1 MIDNKIK
8 ETVMSYAAKIVAE
21 RMNGKGDRIAM
32 RTKDGFC
39 VNEASVQLDALKPE
53 DLIELSLTTDDKDY
67 VVIARLFA
75 KRPEVHAV
83 LYTHAPFVCAVAR
96 AKATIPAVLDDMT
109 QIVGL
114 NCKTCKSAATEDLVK
129 GLKKRNSVLV
139 PDGGAL
145 TVGRTMDEA
154 YTCALVLDKASHAY
168 VCGSVLGGNKIIN
181 CIEAKLMN
189 IIYQKKYSKV
199 NQENISKREGE

>member
-1 MIDNKIK
+1 MIDDRIK
-8 ETVMSYAAKIVAE
+8 QTIADYAAKIVAE
-21 RMNGKGDRIAM
+21 GMNGKGDRIAM

-39 VNEASVQLDALKPE
+39 VNEANSSLEGLKGD
-53 DLIELSLTTDDKDY
+53 DLVELSLDTQDREY
-67 VVIARLFA
+67 ALIARMFQ
-75 KRPEVHAV
+75 KRPEIHAV

-114 NCKTCKSAATEDLVK
+114 NCKTCKSATTEDLVN
-129 GLKKRNSVLV
+129 GLKRRNSVLV

-168 VCGSVLGGNKIIN
+168 VCGSVIGGNKLIN

>member
-1 MIDNKIK
+1 MIDEKIK
-8 ETVMSYAAKIVAE
+8 QTVLSYAAKVVAE
-21 RMNGKGDRIAM
+21 GMNGKGDRIAM

-39 VNEASVQLDALKPE
+39 VNEAGSSLDGLKE
-53 DLIELSLTTDDKDY
+53 ENLIELPLDTEDKDY
-67 VVIARLFA
+67 VVIARLLA
-75 KRPEVHAV
+75 KRADAHAV

-114 NCKTCKSAATEDLVK
+114 NCKTCKSATTDDLVK

-139 PDGGAL
+139 PGGGAL

-168 VCGSVLGGNKIIN
+168 VCGSVIGGNKVIN

-189 IIYQKKYSKV
+189 IVYQKKYSKI
-199 NQENISKREGE
+199 NQQNISKREGE

>member
-8 ETVMSYAAKIVAE
+8 DTVMSYAAKVVAE
-21 RMNGKGDRIAM
+21 GMNGKGDRIAM

-39 VNEASVQLDALKPE
+39 VNDAAVALDALKPE
-53 DLIELSLTTDDKDY
+53 NLIELPLTTDDKDY
-67 VVIARLFA
+67 VVIARLLE

-114 NCKTCKSAATEDLVK
+114 NCKTCKSATTDDLVK

-139 PDGGAL
+139 PNGGAL

-181 CIEAKLMN
+181 CLEAKLMN
-189 IIYQKKYSKV
+189 IVYQKKYSKV

>member
-1 MIDNKIK
+1 MIDNRIK
-8 ETVMSYAAKIVAE
+8 QTIADYAAKIVAE
-21 RMNGKGDRIAM
+21 GMNGKGDRIAM

-39 VNEASVQLDALKPE
+39 VIEANSSLEGLKGD
-53 DLIELSLTTDDKDY
+53 DLVELSLDTQDREY
-67 VVIARLFA
+67 ALIARMFQ
-75 KRPEVHAV
+75 KRPEIHAV

-114 NCKTCKSAATEDLVK
+114 NCKTCKSATTEDLVN
-129 GLKKRNSVLV
+129 GLKRRNSVLV

-168 VCGSVLGGNKIIN
+168 VCGSVIGGNKLIN

>member
-8 ETVMSYAAKIVAE
+8 ETVTSYAAKVVAE
-21 RMNGKGDRIAM
+21 GMSGKGDRIAM

-39 VNEASVQLDALKPE
+39 VNDAEVSLCDLKPE
-53 DLIELSLTTDDKDY
+53 NLIELPLDTDDKDY

-96 AKATIPAVLDDMT
+96 AKAAIPAVLDDMT

-114 NCKTCKSAATEDLVK
+114 NCKTCKSATTEDLVK
-129 GLKKRNSVLV
+129 GLSSRNSVLV
-139 PDGGAL
+139 PGGGAL

-168 VCGSVLGGNKIIN
+168 VCGSVLGGNKTIN

-189 IIYQKKYSKV
+189 VIYQKKYSKI
-199 NQENISKREGE
+199 NQQNISKREGE

>member
-1 MIDNKIK
+1 MIDEKIK
-8 ETVMSYAAKIVAE
+8 QTVLAYAAKIVAE
-21 RMNGKGDRIAM
+21 GMNGKGDRIAM
-32 RTKDGFC
+32 RTRDGFC
-39 VNEASVQLDALKPE
+39 VNEEGAALDGLKAE
-53 DLIELSLTTDDKDY
+53 NLIELPLTTEDKEY
-67 VVIARLFA
+67 VVIARLLA

-114 NCKTCKSAATEDLVK
+114 NCKTCRSATTDDIVK
-129 GLKKRNSVLV
+129 GLRKRNSVLV
-139 PDGGAL
+139 PGGGAL

-168 VCGSVLGGNKIIN
+168 VCGSVIGGNKVIN

-189 IIYQKKYSKV
+189 FVYQKKYSKV

>member
-1 MIDNKIK
+1 MIDEKIK
-8 ETVMSYAAKIVAE
+8 ETVLSYAAKVVAE
-21 RMNGKGDRIAM
+21 GMNGKGDRIAM
-32 RTKDGFC
+32 RTRDGFC
-39 VNEASVQLDALKPE
+39 VNDACVPLDALKAE
-53 DLIELSLTTDDKDY
+53 NLIEFPLTTEEKDY

-75 KRPEVHAV
+75 KRPEIHAV
-83 LYTHAPFVCAVAR
+83 LYTHAPFVCAVAK

-114 NCKTCKSAATEDLVK
+114 NCKTCKSAMTDDLVN

-139 PDGGAL
+139 PSGGAL

-189 IIYQKKYSKV
+189 IVYQKKYSKV

>member
-1 MIDNKIK
+1 MIDDKIK
-8 ETVMSYAAKIVAE
+8 ETVLSYAAKVVAE
-21 RMNGKGDRIAM
+21 GMSGKGDRIAM

-39 VNEASVQLDALKPE
+39 VNDASVALKDLTAE
-53 DLIELSLTTDDKDY
+53 GLIELPLTTEDKDY

-114 NCKTCKSAATEDLVK
+114 NCKTCKSATTDDLVS
-129 GLKKRNSVLV
+129 GLRKRNSLLV
-139 PDGGAL
+139 PSGGAL

-168 VCGSVLGGNKIIN
+168 VCGSVLGGNKTIN

-189 IIYQKKYSKV
+189 FIYQKKYSKV

>member
-1 MIDNKIK
+1 MIDEKIK
-8 ETVMSYAAKIVAE
+8 DTVLSYAAKVVAE
-21 RMNGKGDRIAM
+21 GMSGKGDRIAM
-32 RTKDGFC
+32 RTKNGFC
-39 VNEASVQLDALKPE
+39 VNDATVALDALKAE
-53 DLIELSLTTDDKDY
+53 NLIELPLTTDEKDY
-67 VVIARLFA
+67 VVIARLLA

-114 NCKTCKSAATEDLVK
+114 NCKTCKSATTDDLVK

-139 PDGGAL
+139 PGGGAL

-168 VCGSVLGGNKIIN
+168 VCGSVIGGNKLIN

-189 IIYQKKYSKV
+189 VIYQKKYSKV
-199 NQENISKREGE
+199 NQQNISKREGE

>member
-1 MIDNKIK
+1 MIEKKIQD
-8 ETVMSYAAKIVAE
+8 TVLDYAAKIVAE
-21 RMNGKGDRIAM
+21 GMNGKGDRIAM
-32 RTKDGFC
+32 RTKNGFC
-39 VNEASVQLDALKPE
+39 VNDAKVALDVLKE
-53 DLIELSLTTDDKDY
+53 ENLIEMPLDTEDKDY
-67 VVIARLFA
+67 IVIARILA

-83 LYTHAPFVCAVAR
+83 LYTHAPYGCAVAR

-114 NCKTCKSAATEDLVK
+114 NCRTSKSATTDALV
-129 GLKKRNSVLV
+129 GELKKRNSVLV
-139 PDGGAL
+139 PGGGAL
-145 TVGRTMDEA
+145 TTGRTMDEA

-168 VCGSVLGGNKIIN
+168 VCGSVIGGNKTIN
-181 CIEAKLMN
+181 CVEAKLMN

>member
-1 MIDNKIK
+1 MIDNRIK
-8 ETVMSYAAKIVAE
+8 QTIADYAAKIVAE
-21 RMNGKGDRIAM
+21 GMNGKGDRIAM

-39 VNEASVQLDALKPE
+39 VNEANSSLEGLKGD
-53 DLIELSLTTDDKDY
+53 DLVELSLDTQDREY
-67 VVIARLFA
+67 ALIARMFQ
-75 KRPEVHAV
+75 KRPEIHAV
-83 LYTHAPFVCAVAR
+83 LYTHAPFVCAVTR

-114 NCKTCKSAATEDLVK
+114 NCKTCKSATTEDLVN
-129 GLKKRNSVLV
+129 GLKRRNSVLV

-168 VCGSVLGGNKIIN
+168 VCGSVIGGNKLIN

>member
-1 MIDNKIK
+1 MIDKK
-8 ETVMSYAAKIVAE
+8 VKDTVLSYAAKIVAE
-21 RMNGKGDRIAM
+21 GMSGKGDRIAM

-39 VNEASVQLDALKPE
+39 VNDASVSLDKLKE
-53 DLIELSLTTDDKDY
+53 GNLIELPLTTDDKDY
-67 VVIARLFA
+67 VVIARLLA
-75 KRPEVHAV
+75 KRSEVHAV

-96 AKATIPAVLDDMT
+96 AKANIPAVLDDMT

-114 NCKTCKSAATEDLVK
+114 NCKTCKSATTDDLVK

-139 PDGGAL
+139 PGGGAL

-168 VCGSVLGGNKIIN
+168 VCGSVLGGNKTIN

>member
-1 MIDNKIK
+1 MIDEKIK
-8 ETVMSYAAKIVAE
+8 QTVLSYAAKIVAE
-21 RMNGKGDRIAM
+21 GMNGKGDCIAM

-39 VNEASVQLDALKPE
+39 VNEAGAALDGLKAE
-53 DLIELSLTTDDKDY
+53 NLIELTLDTDDKDY

-75 KRPEVHAV
+75 KRSEVHAV

-114 NCKTCKSAATEDLVK
+114 NCKTCRSATTDDLVK

-139 PDGGAL
+139 PGGGAL

-168 VCGSVLGGNKIIN
+168 VCGSVLGGNKVIN

-189 IIYQKKYSKV
+189 VIYQKKYSKA
-199 NQENISKREGE
+199 NQQNISKREGE

>member
-8 ETVMSYAAKIVAE
+8 ETVTSYAAKVVAE
-21 RMNGKGDRIAM
+21 GMSGKGDRIAM

-39 VNEASVQLDALKPE
+39 VNDAEVSLCDLKPE
-53 DLIELSLTTDDKDY
+53 NLIELPLDTDDKDY

-114 NCKTCKSAATEDLVK
+114 NCKTCKSATTEDLVK
-129 GLKKRNSVLV
+129 GLRSRNSVLV
-139 PDGGAL
+139 PGGGAL

-168 VCGSVLGGNKIIN
+168 VCGSVLGGNKTIN

-189 IIYQKKYSKV
+189 VIYQKKYSKI
-199 NQENISKREGE
+199 NQQNISKREGE

>member
-1 MIDNKIK
+1 MIDDKIK
-8 ETVMSYAAKIVAE
+8 QTVLSYAAKVVAE
-21 RMNGKGDRIAM
+21 GMNGKGDRIAM

-39 VNEASVQLDALKPE
+39 VNEAGASLDGLKAE
-53 DLIELSLTTDDKDY
+53 DLIELPLDTEDKDN

-75 KRPEVHAV
+75 RRPEVHAV

-114 NCKTCKSAATEDLVK
+114 NCKTCRSATTDDLVK
-129 GLKKRNSVLV
+129 GLRKRNSVLV
-139 PDGGAL
+139 PGGGAL

-168 VCGSVLGGNKIIN
+168 VCGSVLGGNKVIN
-181 CIEAKLMN
+181 CLEAKLMN
-189 IIYQKKYSKV
+189 IVYQKKYSKT
-199 NQENISKREGE
+199 NQQNISKREGE

>member
-1 MIDNKIK
+1 MIDDKIK
-8 ETVMSYAAKIVAE
+8 ETVLSYAAKVVAE
-21 RMNGKGDRIAM
+21 GMNGRGDRIAM

-39 VNEASVQLDALKPE
+39 VNDASVSLDALTE
-53 DLIELSLTTDDKDY
+53 EGLVELPLTTEDKEY
-67 VVIARLFA
+67 AVIGRLFS

-114 NCKTCKSAATEDLVK
+114 NCKTCKSATADDLVN

-139 PDGGAL
+139 PSGGAL

-168 VCGSVLGGNKIIN
+168 VCGSVLGGNKLIN

>member
-1 MIDNKIK
+1 MIDDKIK
-8 ETVMSYAAKIVAE
+8 QTVLSYAAKVVAE
-21 RMNGKGDRIAM
+21 GMNGKGDRIAM

-39 VNEASVQLDALKPE
+39 VNEAGAALDGLKAE
-53 DLIELSLTTDDKDY
+53 DLIELPLDTEDKDN

-75 KRPEVHAV
+75 RRPEVHAV

-114 NCKTCKSAATEDLVK
+114 NCKTCRSATTDDLVK
-129 GLKKRNSVLV
+129 GLRKRNSVLV
-139 PDGGAL
+139 PGGGAL

-168 VCGSVLGGNKIIN
+168 VCGSVLGGNKVIN
-181 CIEAKLMN
+181 CLEAKLMN
-189 IIYQKKYSKV
+189 IVYQKKYSKT
-199 NQENISKREGE
+199 NQQNISKREGE

>member
-1 MIDNKIK
+1 MIDNRIK
-8 ETVMSYAAKIVAE
+8 QTIADYAAKIVAE
-21 RMNGKGDRIAM
+21 GMNGKGDRIAM

-39 VNEASVQLDALKPE
+39 VNEANSSLEGLKGD
-53 DLIELSLTTDDKDY
+53 DLVELSLDTQDREY
-67 VVIARLFA
+67 ALIARMFQ
-75 KRPEVHAV
+75 KRPEIHAV

-114 NCKTCKSAATEDLVK
+114 NCKTCKSATTEDLVN
-129 GLKKRNSVLV
+129 GLKRRNSVLV

-168 VCGSVLGGNKIIN
+168 VCGSVIGGNKLIS

>member
-8 ETVMSYAAKIVAE
+8 ETVTSYAAKVVAE
-21 RMNGKGDRIAM
+21 GMSGKGDRIAM

-39 VNEASVQLDALKPE
+39 VNDAEVSLCDLKPE
-53 DLIELSLTTDDKDY
+53 NLIELPLDTDDKDY

-114 NCKTCKSAATEDLVK
+114 NCKTCKSATTEDLVK
-129 GLKKRNSVLV
+129 GLSSRNSVLV
-139 PDGGAL
+139 PGGGAL

-168 VCGSVLGGNKIIN
+168 VCGSVLGGNKTIN

-189 IIYQKKYSKV
+189 VIYQKKYSKI
-199 NQENISKREGE
+199 NQQNISKREGE

>member
-1 MIDNKIK
+1 MIDNRIK
-8 ETVMSYAAKIVAE
+8 QTVADYAAKIVAE
-21 RMNGKGDRIAM
+21 GMNGKGDRIAM

-39 VNEASVQLDALKPE
+39 VNEANSSLEGLKGD
-53 DLIELSLTTDDKDY
+53 DLVELSLDTQDREY
-67 VVIARLFA
+67 ALIARMFQ
-75 KRPEVHAV
+75 KRPEIHAV

-114 NCKTCKSAATEDLVK
+114 NCKTCKSATTEDLVN
-129 GLKKRNSVLV
+129 GLKRRNSVLV

-168 VCGSVLGGNKIIN
+168 VCGSVIGGNKLIN

>member
-1 MIDNKIK
+1 MIDNRIK
-8 ETVMSYAAKIVAE
+8 QTIADYAAKIVAE
-21 RMNGKGDRIAM
+21 GMNGKGDRIAM

-39 VNEASVQLDALKPE
+39 VNEANSSLEGLKGD
-53 DLIELSLTTDDKDY
+53 DLVELSLDTQDREY
-67 VVIARLFA
+67 ALIARMFQ
-75 KRPEVHAV
+75 KRPEIHAV

-114 NCKTCKSAATEDLVK
+114 NCKTCKSATTEDLVN
-129 GLKKRNSVLV
+129 GLKRRNSVLV

-168 VCGSVLGGNKIIN
+168 VCGSVIGGNKLIN